1 MRVQADR
8 ESERERASWRVTSC
22 CQARTHDVT
31 LRLPSINW
39 RQFGGKRQ
47 HGGLYTSMSIKAAPE
62 PRPKTGAAD
71 LCNLPAALKLE
82 TATAMEMESESEEFK
97 SKSGVKPQAAGP
109 LPSVTVAQKKK
120 KRPYLFWTVGPA
132 NWRTLRSV
140 RAQHGE
146 GERGREREGG
156 RHTRRLDNNFFNE
169 RHEVKLFG

>member
-1 MRVQADR
+1 MRQETMRVQADR

-109 LPSVTVAQKKK
+109 LPSVTVAQKR
-120 KRPYLFWTVGPA
+120 KRDHIYFGQWAPLIGG
-132 NWRTLRSV
+132 RCV
-140 RAQHGE
+140 RFVPSTGRGKE
-146 GERGREREGG
+146 EESERGAD
-156 RHTRRLDNNFFNE
+156 TRGDLIITSSTSAM
-169 RHEVKLFG
+169 K